1 MVGSVEGVWAK
12 VFGAQSEM
20 DSLALWMA
28 ERICSLLPYLGLYA
42 CGAVADQ
49 YLVGVAGW
57 IFGGILLLMLMGVS
71 DEMERR
77 KAARSARARE
87 LSQRPAII
95 TLAQDT
101 SGQPTPHSEGVAD
114 PGRGRPTYTRVRS
127 LRSRRHRFDQGAY
140 VPKPIAA
147 TNIETASNSST

>member
-1 MVGSVEGVWAK
+1 MVGSVEGVCAK

-28 ERICSLLPYLGLYA
+28 ERICSLLPYLGLHA
-42 CGAVADQ
+42 CSAVADQ

-57 IFGGILLLMLMGVS
+57 IFSGILLLMLMGVS

-77 KAARSARARE
+77 KAARSARE
-87 LSQRPAII
+87 LSKSPAII

-101 SGQPTPHSEGVAD
+101 SVQQTPRSEGVAD
-114 PGRGRPTYTRVRS
+114 PGRGRPTYTRVRR

-147 TNIETASNSST
+147 TNAETASNSST